1 MQYKEQQTTFAR
13 WHDDNSVEIAYL
25 CEKFDWNKQSV
36 LNHLFSLYR
45 DGEISLDRAMS
56 YLYKRDSVETA
67 LLSKQRDALTNRL
80 KGYMRNIEEM
90 AELLKGVI
98 SEVDEAELKA
108 EPEPS
113 LEPELILDQQV
124 YCYVDSETHSNL
136 KAIVKRICSTRDQVK
151 GRDRITTSSL
161 LRALIPLLDSVVIPD
176 GEIQSNAD
184 LEKYIYDHFVTSVT
198 K

>member
-1 MQYKEQQTTFAR
+1 MQYNQQQTTFAR

-45 DGEISLDRAMS
+45 DGEISLDGAMS

-80 KGYMRNIEEM
+80 KGYYKSFEDM
-90 AELLKGVI
+90 ADLLKGLI
-98 SEVDEAELKA
+98 SEVDEAELEA

-113 LEPELILDQQV
+113 LDSEPILDQQV
-124 YCYVDSETHSNL
+124 YCYVDSETHSKL
-136 KAIVKRICSTRDQVK
+136 KHIAKRICATRDQVK

-161 LRALIPLLDSVVIPD
+161 LRALIPLLDTIHIPD

-184 LEKYIYDHFVTSVT
+184 LEEYIYDHFVTSVT
-198 K
+198 E